1 MADTGG
7 NNCSGNDVV
16 QLEAM
21 RKDSFSW
28 HPCKVSLCSRGLGLI
43 LQYGDNDTEEI
54 ITDQQE
60 VMARIRVRSTPLQ
73 GDDCSSLRQG
83 DRVLATKSSHVKS
96 VFCDALVEEAIRVRH
111 SKRIH
116 CRCTFKIKWLHQEE
130 TPTVP
135 ASAIMKLSTESI
147 NLHPTI
153 STFFSM
159 LESSNDLDKSPYS
172 IAADIT
178 NMEMDINVLLEKQ
191 IEEISNSTNMSQKK
205 ISKDFVLGLEVDLG
219 GQSHGWEIDASLK
232 EPCVT
237 IPLPNNIKAYTGSG
251 TKHTAKTATEIP
263 QEEFNGSRS
272 LLSPLAARAALAS
285 LRSNFPQSVE
295 LSLQSN
301 VKKADDFSLEISA
314 ALGGKNQNFKDTAK
328 TLFPASTTPPEP
340 EFPKVYSLEKKNK
353 ISEKKIIQPSQT
365 RFTRSQIQRSNEI
378 CESTRKRTFAEDA
391 EKHNPSKRLTRSA
404 SVSREETEKNNTQ
417 PKQKIS
423 KTKFS
428 ESNELDLLKGE
439 VSGESNRVK
448 TTPNAAESVAGIR
461 RKSATSKKQETRF
474 SPRLRFLPRTRSQS
488 KA

>member
-7 NNCSGNDVV
+7 NNSTGNDVV

-43 LQYGDNDTEEI
+43 LQFGDNYMEEI

-83 DRVLATKSSHVKS
+83 DRVLATRSSHAKS
-96 VFCDALVEEAIRVRH
+96 VFCDALVEEAMRVRH

-130 TPTVP
+130 TLTVP
-135 ASAIMKLSTESI
+135 AGAIMKLSTESI

-153 STFFSM
+153 STYFSM

-178 NMEMDINVLLEKQ
+178 NLEMDINVLLEKQ
-191 IEEISNSTNMSQKK
+191 IEEIRNSTNVSQK

-237 IPLPNNIKAYTGSG
+237 IPFPNNIKAYTGSG
-251 TKHTAKTATEIP
+251 TEHTAKTTTEIP

-301 VKKADDFSLEISA
+301 VEKADDFSLEISA
-314 ALGGKNQNFKDTAK
+314 ALGGKSPNFKDIAK
-328 TLFPASTTPPEP
+328 TLFPTSTTPPEP
-340 EFPKVYSLEKKNK
+340 QFPKVSSLEKKSK

-365 RFTRSQIQRSNEI
+365 RFTRSQIQRSNEM

-404 SVSREETEKNNTQ
+404 SVSREETEKNNMQ

-428 ESNELDLLKGE
+428 ESKELDLLKGD

-448 TTPNAAESVAGIR
+448 TTPNTAGTSTQYLI
-461 RKSATSKKQETRF
+461 SA
-474 SPRLRFLPRTRSQS
+474 
-488 KA
+488 